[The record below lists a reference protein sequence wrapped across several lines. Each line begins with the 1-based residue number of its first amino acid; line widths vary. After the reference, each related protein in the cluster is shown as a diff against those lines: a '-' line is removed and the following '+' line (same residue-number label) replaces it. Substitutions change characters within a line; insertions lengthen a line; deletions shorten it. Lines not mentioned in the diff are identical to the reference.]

1 MIRKPTT
8 PVCEPAYIIS
18 IRIAATLILKLRSGM
33 IDYVMIGGIT
43 LDDTVVHN
51 SRATFDAPGGN
62 SIYSALGAWLWTE
75 AIGIVSCVG
84 PDYPNQYL
92 QTLENSGI
100 DTRGIKQMEVPSQ
113 HLWLL
118 YEEDGSRQFVFHK
131 NSSQM
136 DSEIDPTVQQIPTDY
151 LHAKNAHLSAM
162 GFNAQHAI
170 ASFLADQGIAFS
182 YDIAQA
188 SLMTEGQQYSGNFA
202 TSKSKLLLPS
212 MEEVELIYGKQ
223 PLLPLLKK
231 ISDTGP
237 KIIAVKMGS
246 KGSIVF
252 NAVESRAYR
261 IPVYPVE
268 VVDSTGAG
276 DAYCGGFVVGY
287 HETGSILEAGIYGT
301 ASASFAIEDFGAFH
315 LLEVDRK
322 EIIKRANELRKNVE
336 PL

>member
-1 MIRKPTT
+1 
-8 PVCEPAYIIS
+8 
-18 IRIAATLILKLRSGM
+18 M

-51 SRATFDAPGGN
+51 SQTIFDAPGGN

-75 AIGIVSCVG
+75 GIGIVSCIG
-84 PDYPNQYL
+84 PDYPDQYL
-92 QTLENSGI
+92 QILENNGI
-100 DTRGIKQMEVPSQ
+100 DTRGIKRVEVPSQ

-131 NSSQM
+131 NSSGM
-136 DSEIDPTVQQIPTDY
+136 DSEIDPTVEQIPTEY

-170 ASFLADQGIAFS
+170 AAYLTEQNIEFS

-188 SLMTEGQQYSGNFA
+188 SLMIEGQQYSGNFA

-212 MEEVELIYGKQ
+212 IEEVELIYGKQ

-252 NAVESRAYR
+252 NAAERRAYR
-261 IPVYPVE
+261 IPVYPVA

-287 HETGSILEAGIYGT
+287 YETGSIVEAGVYGT

-315 LLEVDRK
+315 LLEVNKK
-322 EIIKRANELRKNVE
+322 ELIKRANDLRKNIE